1 MALRFSKENMPTAAV
16 FVRDSFLADQA
27 DFVAV
32 APADFGP
39 AFAADL
45 QAKVARV
52 AQATGGALR
61 TGAGT
66 GTTARLYGNLDALR
80 PLLDRLDIRL
90 GLLPASALAVPAKSF
105 GLKRLRERLDARDV
119 EAVSK
124 ALTVLQQA
132 IADTQPALASKGYT
146 AQELADLTAL
156 HTAIDAENA
165 AQNTHLNASTT
176 ATQAEDADYK
186 ALDALLGTVLRTGRL
201 LYKANKPKRRQY
213 EIAAI
218 MQRLHAAAPLQ
229 QP

>member
-1 MALRFSKENMPTAAV
+1 MVLRFSKEDMPTAAG

-52 AQATGGALR
+52 AQATGAALR

-66 GTTARLYGNLDALR
+66 GTTARLYQNLDALR
-80 PLLDRLDIRL
+80 PFLDRLDIRL
-90 GLLPASALAVPAKSF
+90 GLLPAAALTVPAKDF
-105 GLKRLRERLDARDV
+105 GLKRLRARLAARDV

-124 ALTVLQQA
+124 ALTTLQQA
-132 IADTQPALASKGYT
+132 IAANLPALTAKGYT
-146 AQELADLTAL
+146 AQELAALTAL
-156 HTAIDAENA
+156 HAALDADNA
-165 AQNTHLNASTT
+165 AQNTHRNAGIT
-176 ATQAEDADYK
+176 ATQAEDADYR
-186 ALDALLGTVLRTGRL
+186 ALDALLGTILRTGRL
-201 LYKANKPKRRQY
+201 LYKTNKPKRRQY
-213 EIAAI
+213 EVAAI
-218 MQRLHAAAPLQ
+218 TQRLHAAAPPQ